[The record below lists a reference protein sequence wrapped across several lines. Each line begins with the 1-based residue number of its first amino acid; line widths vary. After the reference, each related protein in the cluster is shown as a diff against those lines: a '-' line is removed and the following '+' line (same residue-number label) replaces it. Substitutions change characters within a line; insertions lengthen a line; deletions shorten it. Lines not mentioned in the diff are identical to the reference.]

1 MIQMMTIINR
11 LSNIPTATTINFK
24 SFTTTY
30 NRFLTTFS
38 FFTPNTTFPLIST
51 PFSPTR
57 KMFFNRQSLLISL
70 VALFFLC
77 TLQIDL
83 IRGAFE
89 DGNNNNVKI
98 TKHSLELTQALNL
111 QRQEYLQKQ
120 CDILGY
126 SILDINDLTDE
137 QMDHMIVDRE
147 QKLLYCYV
155 PKVSLICEVL
165 LYDVMHIIGIT
176 LENII

>member
-1 MIQMMTIINR
+1 
-11 LSNIPTATTINFK
+11 
-24 SFTTTY
+24 
-30 NRFLTTFS
+30 
-38 FFTPNTTFPLIST
+38 
-51 PFSPTR
+51 
-57 KMFFNRQSLLISL
+57 MFFNRQSLLISL

-98 TKHSLELTQALNL
+98 TKQSLELTQALNL

-120 CDILGY
+120 CDTLGY
-126 SILDINDLTDE
+126 SMLDINDLTDE
-137 QMDHMIVDRE
+137 QMDHMIIDKE

-155 PKVSLICEVL
+155 PKVSLICYIL
-165 LYDVMHIIGIT
+165 MLY
-176 LENII
+176 